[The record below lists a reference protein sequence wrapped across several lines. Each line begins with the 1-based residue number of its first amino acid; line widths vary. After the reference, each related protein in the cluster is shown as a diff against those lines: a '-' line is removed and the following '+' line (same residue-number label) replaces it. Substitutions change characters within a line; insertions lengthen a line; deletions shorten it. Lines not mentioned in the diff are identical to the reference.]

1 MHPNWYRLNSIP
13 VIIRLETRSL
23 CIFKRCKIRN
33 MRNIWVHNVAEM
45 FSEFLHAAKQGE
57 IRISELLLF
66 IFYDSRMSIAL
77 LLFFDTRSVYFQT
90 FKQDLQYEKI
100 RVHNVAE
107 ILQIL
112 QIENLASL
120 SLSRSFHFPAFI
132 SMVQSLVTDL
142 NPISFETIRNGTLGQ
157 RSDVSSVD
165 RFASVAQLFAKIRFH
180 N

>member
-1 MHPNWYRLNSIP
+1 MSWQNSSQEDAYCTDVKCIQTYRLNSIP

-23 CIFKRCKIRN
+23 CIFKRSKTRN

-100 RVHNVAE
+100 WVHNVAE

-120 SLSRSFHFPAFI
+120 SLSLAVSI
-132 SMVQSLVTDL
+132 SLRL
-142 NPISFETIRNGTLGQ
+142 YPWCK
-157 RSDVSSVD
+157 VSS
-165 RFASVAQLFAKIRFH
+165 RILTQYRLRQSGTGR
-180 N
+180 

>member
-1 MHPNWYRLNSIP
+1 
-13 VIIRLETRSL
+13 
-23 CIFKRCKIRN
+23 
-33 MRNIWVHNVAEM
+33 M

-100 RVHNVAE
+100 WIHNVAE

-120 SLSRSFHFPAFI
+120 SLSLSQFPFPCVYI
-132 SMVQSLVTDL
+132 H
-142 NPISFETIRNGTLGQ
+142 G
-157 RSDVSSVD
+157 
-165 RFASVAQLFAKIRFH
+165 AKSRH
-180 N
+180 GS